1 MFASTTD
8 WPTFVVSLTALSVS
22 LVALV
27 LSWKQLSEART
38 ANGGWGMNLRVK
50 PITREDLLAEDAAR
64 IDAAVAG
71 LEFDCVPFQVT
82 FEVIGPA
89 IYYQVIPYSWGKAGH
104 SDRAESAPP
113 IPRLSCEDGPVDTVS
128 MVQKELVDEIRFG
141 VAWLQPSGTG
151 MLPGAVRFDL
161 DGEIEEWV
169 WRNPVVA
176 KLPFVAAGSWKR
188 RKRPKSSVGPLTQ
201 PWELK
206 RAGKRGQCFKREA
219 KPNQNRG

>member
-1 MFASTTD
+1 MFDSTTD

-27 LSWKQLSEART
+27 LSWKQLAEART
-38 ANGGWGMNLRVK
+38 ANGGWGMNLQVK
-50 PITREDLLAEDAAR
+50 PITREDLLPEDAAR

-71 LEFDCVPFQVT
+71 LEFECVPFQVT

-89 IYYQVIPYSWGKAGH
+89 IYYQVIPDSWGKGGR
-104 SDRAESAPP
+104 SDRAESAPA

-128 MVQKELVDEIRFG
+128 MVQKELIDEIRFG
-141 VAWLQPSGTG
+141 VAWLQPSGAG

-169 WRNPVVA
+169 WRNPLVA
-176 KLPFVAAGSWKR
+176 KLPFVASGSWKQ
-188 RKRPKSSVGPLTQ
+188 RKRPISSVGPLTQ
-201 PWELK
+201 PWEVK
-206 RAGKRGQCFKREA
+206 RTRLRSRNSKREA
-219 KPNQNRG
+219 ERNQS